1 MYIYIY
7 DCQGTHGGHKE
18 LWTLLEAEL
27 QEVMNLSVCV
37 DAELWASARAS
48 SVHKWEPL
56 SPASQLKTKENN
68 KKRQN
73 KQKIKA
79 Q

>member
-48 SVHKWEPL
+48 SVPKC
-56 SPASQLKTKENN
+56 
-68 KKRQN
+68 
-73 KQKIKA
+73 
-79 Q
+79 